1 MSTVENL
8 NAERLWTRSFNH
20 KLDRALSRFPVE
32 TLESEVERGVLARVY
47 RPQLIEAG
55 FPLSKILS

>member
-1 MSTVENL
+1 M
-8 NAERLWTRSFNH
+8 NAKAGESVTKPSKFSRLEILEVIRVWRQQTMPTAH
-20 KLDRALSRFPVE
+20 EEKL
-32 TLESEVERGVLARVY
+32 LARVY